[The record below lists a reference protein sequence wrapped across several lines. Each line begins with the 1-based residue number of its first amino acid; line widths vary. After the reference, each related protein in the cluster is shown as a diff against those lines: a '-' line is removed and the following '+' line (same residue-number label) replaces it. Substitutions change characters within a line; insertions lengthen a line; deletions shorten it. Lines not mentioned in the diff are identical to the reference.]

1 MQLGLVPIAGDR
13 RRIHV
18 HKSPFRV
25 VGEQMP
31 AADLAE
37 LAVASL
43 RLVVDAN
50 SVLAP
55 GDLHRLGFP
64 EAECVDRRG
73 RPAPAR
79 RAMTES
85 SRDRL
90 SGHSE
95 LDSAAKTGSLV
106 SLVHRYPLVSAR
118 PNKRARL
125 DI

>member
-18 HKSPFRV
+18 HQSPSRV

-43 RLVVDAN
+43 RVVVDAN
-50 SVLAP
+50 SALAP
-55 GDLHRLGFP
+55 GDLDCLGFP
-64 EAECVDRRG
+64 EAECVNWRG

-90 SGHSE
+90 SGHGE
-95 LDSAAKTGSLV
+95 LDSAAKTSSLV
-106 SLVHRYPLVSAR
+106 SLIHRYPLVSAR
-118 PNKRARL
+118 LHKRARL